1 MNRLTETAAIKHEP
15 RSDLQSAEFSR
26 ILLIKPSA
34 LGDVVHTIPVL
45 VKLRARY
52 PRARIDWLITPEN
65 AEVVRHH
72 PALSNVVLFARRD
85 FSKPGQKWRAT
96 LGFFDLLKQIRRA
109 KYDLV
114 VDMHGQVRSA
124 LFALI
129 SGARVRI
136 GFDRPIEFSRTISAE
151 HDLKNVPN
159 RGWRGAR
166 EGSWIAYT
174 HRIPIPTLDVHAIDR
189 YLWVGSLLGFDDEP
203 PDLAI
208 HLSPETIHN
217 VDRLLDEHGVPAGKP
232 LVVLV
237 PGTIWETKHW
247 TIEGFA
253 GVAREFLREG
263 FAVAL
268 AGTKRDETRCQQ
280 IAAAAPGTINL
291 CGKTTPADL
300 AGLIQRAEVAV
311 TNDSGSMHV
320 AASLDKPMVSVF
332 GPTNPVHIGPYQ
344 RPESVVRVDLPC
356 SPCNYRR
363 LSQCPF
369 DHACMKQVTSDDGR
383 GARTENSRGGKTV
396 ACAVLSAGPLG
407 AVTKSAEDSGRY
419 NERRREDACALPK
432 LCQTKTAVMENFA
445 RSAFGGRCVFAS
457 LFHRCAI

>member
-1 MNRLTETAAIKHEP
+1 VKGQIEP
-15 RSDLQSAEFSR
+15 PKNSDALALRSAEFSR

-34 LGDVVHTIPVL
+34 LGDVVHTLPVL

-52 PRARIDWLITPEN
+52 PQAQIDWLITPEN
-65 AEVVRHH
+65 AEVVRYH

-85 FSKPGQKWRAT
+85 FSKRGRRWRAFVS
-96 LGFFDLLKQIRRA
+96 FFDLLKQIRSA
-109 KYDLV
+109 KYELII
-114 VDMHGQVRSA
+114 DMHGQVRSA
-124 LFALI
+124 FFALI

-136 GFDRPIEFSRTISAE
+136 GFDRPVKRGLTVSTE
-151 HDLKNVPN
+151 HDLKNIPSH
-159 RGWRGAR
+159 GWRGAR
-166 EGSWIAYT
+166 EGSWVAYT

-189 YLWVGSLLGFDDEP
+189 YLWVAPLLGLDDNP

-208 HLSPETIHN
+208 HLSQQTTN
-217 VDRLLDEHGVPAGKP
+217 KVNRLLEEHGVPASKP

-253 GVAREFLREG
+253 GVARQFLQDG

-268 AGTKRDETRCQQ
+268 AGTVRDQQRCRQ
-280 IAAAAPGTINL
+280 IAAAAPGTCDL
-291 CGKTTPADL
+291 SGKTTPADL
-300 AGLIQRAEVAV
+300 AALIRRAEVAV

-320 AASLDKPMVSVF
+320 AVSLGKPMVSVF
-332 GPTNPVHIGPYQ
+332 GPTNPVHIGPYE

-369 DHACMKQVTSDDGR
+369 DHACMKQVTSAMVVER
-383 GARTENSRGGKTV
+383 VRKILSTAKSHPAV
-396 ACAVLSAGPLG
+396 AGVAA
-407 AVTKSAEDSGRY
+407 ATAE
-419 NERRREDACALPK
+419 
-432 LCQTKTAVMENFA
+432 
-445 RSAFGGRCVFAS
+445 
-457 LFHRCAI
+457 

>member
-1 MNRLTETAAIKHEP
+1 LNRQIEKARMKQADATG
-15 RSDLQSAEFSR
+15 LQSAEFSR

-34 LGDVVHTIPVL
+34 LGDVVHTIPLL

-65 AEVVRHH
+65 AEIVRSH

-85 FSKPGQKWRAT
+85 FSKRGRRWHAVVAF
-96 LGFFDLLKQIRRA
+96 LELLKQIRRA
-109 KYDLV
+109 KYNLV

-124 LFALI
+124 FFTLV

-136 GFDRPIEFSRTISAE
+136 GFDRPIKRLLTVSAE
-151 HDLKNVPN
+151 HDLKNVPSH
-159 RGWRGAR
+159 GWRGAR
-166 EGSWIAYT
+166 EGSWVAYT

-189 YLWVGSLLGFDDEP
+189 YLWVAPLLGLDDDP
-203 PDLAI
+203 PDLTI
-208 HLSPETIHN
+208 YLSSETIRN
-217 VDRLLDEHGVPAGKP
+217 VERLLEEHGVPASKP

-247 TIEGFA
+247 TIDGFA
-253 GVAREFLREG
+253 GVARQFLRDG

-268 AGTKRDETRCQQ
+268 AGTKRDQQRCRQ
-280 IAAAAPGTINL
+280 IAAAAPGACDL
-291 CGKTTPADL
+291 SGKTTPAEL
-300 AGLIQRAEVAV
+300 AALIRRAEVAV

-320 AASLDKPMVSVF
+320 AASLGKPMVSVF

-369 DHACMKQVTSDDGR
+369 DHACMKQVTSAMVVER
-383 GARTENSRGGKTV
+383 ARKIL
-396 ACAVLSAGPLG
+396 A
-407 AVTKSAEDSGRY
+407 
-419 NERRREDACALPK
+419 
-432 LCQTKTAVMENFA
+432 TAK
-445 RSAFGGRCVFAS
+445 
-457 LFHRCAI
+457 

>member
-1 MNRLTETAAIKHEP
+1 MKGQIEP
-15 RSDLQSAEFSR
+15 PKNSDALALRSADFSR

-34 LGDVVHTIPVL
+34 LGDVVHTLPVL

-65 AEVVRHH
+65 AEVVRYH

-85 FSKPGQKWRAT
+85 FSKRGRRWRAF
-96 LGFFDLLKQIRRA
+96 LSFFDLLKQIRSA
-109 KYDLV
+109 KYELII
-114 VDMHGQVRSA
+114 DMHGQVRSA
-124 LFALI
+124 FFALI

-136 GFDRPIEFSRTISAE
+136 GFDRPVKRGLTVSTE
-151 HDLKNVPN
+151 HDLKNIPSH
-159 RGWRGAR
+159 GWRGAR

-189 YLWVGSLLGFDDEP
+189 YLWVAPLLGLDDNP
-203 PDLAI
+203 PDLTI
-208 HLSPETIHN
+208 HLSPQATSKVN
-217 VDRLLDEHGVPAGKP
+217 RLLEEQGVPVSKP

-253 GVAREFLREG
+253 GVARQFLQDG

-268 AGTKRDETRCQQ
+268 AGTMRDQQRCRQ
-280 IAAAAPGTINL
+280 IAAAAPGTCDL
-291 CGKTTPADL
+291 SGKTTPADL
-300 AGLIQRAEVAV
+300 AALIRRAEVAV

-320 AASLDKPMVSVF
+320 AASLGKPMVSVF
-332 GPTNPVHIGPYQ
+332 GPTNPVHIGPYE

-369 DHACMKQVTSDDGR
+369 DHACMKQVTSAMVVERVRKILSTAKSHPAG
-383 GARTENSRGGKTV
+383 V
-396 ACAVLSAGPLG
+396 AAVAP
-407 AVTKSAEDSGRY
+407 ATAE
-419 NERRREDACALPK
+419 
-432 LCQTKTAVMENFA
+432 
-445 RSAFGGRCVFAS
+445 
-457 LFHRCAI
+457 

>member
-1 MNRLTETAAIKHEP
+1 M
-15 RSDLQSAEFSR
+15 
-26 ILLIKPSA
+26 LIKPSA

-85 FSKPGQKWRAT
+85 FSKPGQRWRAT

-208 HLSPETIHN
+208 HLSPETIRN

-253 GVAREFLREG
+253 GVAREFLRQG

-268 AGTKRDETRCQQ
+268 AGTKRDEARCRQ

-320 AASLDKPMVSVF
+320 AASLGKPDGERIWPDESGSHRAVPKAGIGCARGSAVF
-332 GPTNPVHIGPYQ
+332 ALQLPS
-344 RPESVVRVDLPC
+344 PEPMPFRSRLHEAGHVR
-356 SPCNYRR
+356 
-363 LSQCPF
+363 
-369 DHACMKQVTSDDGR
+369 DGR

-396 ACAVLSAGPLG
+396 ACAVLSAGSLG
-407 AVTKSAEDSGRY
+407 AAQNPLRTA
-419 NERRREDACALPK
+419 DATTL
-432 LCQTKTAVMENFA
+432 V
-445 RSAFGGRCVFAS
+445 AS
-457 LFHRCAI
+457 ETPG

>member
-1 MNRLTETAAIKHEP
+1 LVVKNLFVSGQIEP
-15 RSDLQSAEFSR
+15 PKNSDALALRSAEFSR

-34 LGDVVHTIPVL
+34 LGDVVHTLPVL

-65 AEVVRHH
+65 AEVVRYH

-85 FSKPGQKWRAT
+85 FSKRGRRWRAF
-96 LGFFDLLKQIRRA
+96 LSFVDLLKQIRRA
-109 KYDLV
+109 KYELV
-114 VDMHGQVRSA
+114 IDMHGQVRSA
-124 LFALI
+124 FFTLI

-136 GFDRPIEFSRTISAE
+136 GFDRPVKRGLTVSTE
-151 HDLKNVPN
+151 HDLKNIPIH
-159 RGWRGAR
+159 GWRGAR

-189 YLWVGSLLGFDDEP
+189 YLWVAPLLGLDDNP
-203 PDLAI
+203 PDL
-208 HLSPETIHN
+208 TIHPSPQATSKVN
-217 VDRLLDEHGVPAGKP
+217 RLLEEQGVTVSKP

-253 GVAREFLREG
+253 GVARQFLQDG

-268 AGTKRDETRCQQ
+268 VGTKRDQQRCRQ
-280 IAAAAPGTINL
+280 IAAAAPGTCDL
-291 CGKTTPADL
+291 SGKTTPADL
-300 AGLIQRAEVAV
+300 AALIRRAEVAV

-320 AASLDKPMVSVF
+320 AASLGKPAVSVF
-332 GPTNPVHIGPYQ
+332 GPTNPVHIGPYE

-369 DHACMKQVTSDDGR
+369 DHSCMKQVTSTMVVER
-383 GARTENSRGGKTV
+383 VRKI
-396 ACAVLSAGPLG
+396 LSAAKSHPEGVA
-407 AVTKSAEDSGRY
+407 AVAAATAE
-419 NERRREDACALPK
+419 
-432 LCQTKTAVMENFA
+432 
-445 RSAFGGRCVFAS
+445 
-457 LFHRCAI
+457 

>member
-1 MNRLTETAAIKHEP
+1 MALR
-15 RSDLQSAEFSR
+15 SAEFSR
-26 ILLIKPSA
+26 VLLIKPSA
-34 LGDVVHTIPVL
+34 LGDVVHTLPVL

-65 AEVVRHH
+65 AEVVRYH
-72 PALSNVVLFARRD
+72 PALSNVLLFARRD
-85 FSKPGQKWRAT
+85 FSKRGRRWRAF
-96 LGFFDLLKQIRRA
+96 LSFVDLLKQIRRA
-109 KYDLV
+109 KYELV
-114 VDMHGQVRSA
+114 IDMHGQVRSA
-124 LFALI
+124 FFTLI

-136 GFDRPIEFSRTISAE
+136 GFDRPIKRGVTISAE

-159 RGWRGAR
+159 HGWRGAR

-189 YLWVGSLLGFDDEP
+189 YLWVAPLLGLDDNP
-203 PDLAI
+203 PDLTI
-208 HLSPETIHN
+208 HLSPEASDRVN
-217 VDRLLDEHGVPAGKP
+217 RLLEEHDVPASKP

-253 GVAREFLREG
+253 GVARQFLQDG

-268 AGTKRDETRCQQ
+268 AGTKRDQQRCRQ
-280 IAAAAPGTINL
+280 ISAAAPGTCDL
-291 CGKTTPADL
+291 SGKTTPADL
-300 AGLIQRAEVAV
+300 AALIRRAEVAV

-320 AASLDKPMVSVF
+320 AASLGKPMVSVF
-332 GPTNPVHIGPYQ
+332 GPTNPVHIGPYE

-369 DHACMKQVTSDDGR
+369 DHACMKQVTSAMVVER
-383 GARTENSRGGKTV
+383 VRKI
-396 ACAVLSAGPLG
+396 LSAAKSHPEG
-407 AVTKSAEDSGRY
+407 VTAFVSNAE
-419 NERRREDACALPK
+419 
-432 LCQTKTAVMENFA
+432 
-445 RSAFGGRCVFAS
+445 
-457 LFHRCAI
+457 

>member
-1 MNRLTETAAIKHEP
+1 
-15 RSDLQSAEFSR
+15 
-26 ILLIKPSA
+26 LLIKPSA
-34 LGDVVHTIPVL
+34 LGDVVHTLALL

-65 AEVVRHH
+65 AEVVRYH
-72 PALSNVVLFARRD
+72 PALSNVILFSRSD
-85 FSKPGQKWRAT
+85 FSQRGRRWRAF
-96 LGFFDLLKQIRRA
+96 LSFFDLLKQIRRA
-109 KYDLV
+109 KYEIV
-114 VDMHGQVRSA
+114 IDMHGQVRSA
-124 LFALI
+124 FFALI

-136 GFDRPIEFSRTISAE
+136 GFDRPVKRGLTVSAE
-151 HDLKNVPN
+151 HDLKNIPSH
-159 RGWRGAR
+159 GWRGAR

-189 YLWVGSLLGFDDEP
+189 YLWVAPLLGLDDNP

-208 HLSPETIHN
+208 HLSPQAT
-217 VDRLLDEHGVPAGKP
+217 DRVNGLLEEHGVPESKP

-253 GVAREFLREG
+253 GVARQFLQDG

-268 AGTKRDETRCQQ
+268 AGTTRDQQRCRQ
-280 IAAAAPGTINL
+280 IAAAAPGTCDL
-291 CGKTTPADL
+291 SGKTTAADL
-300 AGLIQRAEVAV
+300 AALIRRAEVAV

-320 AASLDKPMVSVF
+320 AASLGKPMVSVF
-332 GPTNPVHIGPYQ
+332 GPTNPVHIGPYE

-369 DHACMKQVTSDDGR
+369 DHACMKQVTSAMVVER
-383 GARTENSRGGKTV
+383 ARKILSTTGSATESAAV
-396 ACAVLSAGPLG
+396 ACPLLNAPAGG
-407 AVTKSAEDSGRY
+407 SKHSR
-419 NERRREDACALPK
+419 
-432 LCQTKTAVMENFA
+432 
-445 RSAFGGRCVFAS
+445 
-457 LFHRCAI
+457 

>member
-1 MNRLTETAAIKHEP
+1 VKGQIEP
-15 RSDLQSAEFSR
+15 PKNSEALALRSAEFSR

-34 LGDVVHTIPVL
+34 LGDVVHTLPVL

-52 PRARIDWLITPEN
+52 PRAQIDWLITPEN
-65 AEVVRHH
+65 AEVVRYH

-85 FSKPGQKWRAT
+85 FSKRGRRWRAFVS
-96 LGFFDLLKQIRRA
+96 FFDLLKQIRSA
-109 KYDLV
+109 KYELII
-114 VDMHGQVRSA
+114 DMHGQVRSA
-124 LFALI
+124 FFALI

-136 GFDRPIEFSRTISAE
+136 GFDRPVKRGLTVSAE
-151 HDLKNVPN
+151 HDLKNIPSH
-159 RGWRGAR
+159 GWRGAR

-189 YLWVGSLLGFDDEP
+189 YLWVAPLLGLDDKP
-203 PDLAI
+203 PDLTI
-208 HLSPETIHN
+208 HLSPQATN
-217 VDRLLDEHGVPAGKP
+217 KVNRLLEEHGVPASKP

-253 GVAREFLREG
+253 GVARQFLQDG

-268 AGTKRDETRCQQ
+268 AGTTRDQQRCRQ
-280 IAAAAPGTINL
+280 IAAAAPGTCDL
-291 CGKTTPADL
+291 SGKTTSADL
-300 AGLIQRAEVAV
+300 AALIRRAEVAV

-320 AASLDKPMVSVF
+320 AASLGKPMVSVF
-332 GPTNPVHIGPYQ
+332 GPTNPVHIGPYE

-369 DHACMKQVTSDDGR
+369 DHACMKQVTSAMVVER
-383 GARTENSRGGKTV
+383 VRKILSTAKSHPAIV
-396 ACAVLSAGPLG
+396 AGVAA
-407 AVTKSAEDSGRY
+407 ATAE
-419 NERRREDACALPK
+419 
-432 LCQTKTAVMENFA
+432 
-445 RSAFGGRCVFAS
+445 
-457 LFHRCAI
+457 

>member
-1 MNRLTETAAIKHEP
+1 VKGQIEP
-15 RSDLQSAEFSR
+15 PKNSEALALRSAEFSR

-34 LGDVVHTIPVL
+34 LGDVVHTLPVL

-65 AEVVRHH
+65 AEVVRYH
-72 PALSNVVLFARRD
+72 PALSNVVLFARGD
-85 FSKPGQKWRAT
+85 FSKRGRRWRAFVS
-96 LGFFDLLKQIRRA
+96 FFDLLKQIRSA
-109 KYDLV
+109 KYELII
-114 VDMHGQVRSA
+114 DMHGQVRSA
-124 LFALI
+124 FFALI

-136 GFDRPIEFSRTISAE
+136 GFDRPVKRGLTVSAE
-151 HDLKNVPN
+151 HDLKNIPSH
-159 RGWRGAR
+159 GWRGAR

-189 YLWVGSLLGFDDEP
+189 YLWVAPLLGLDDKP
-203 PDLAI
+203 PDLTI
-208 HLSPETIHN
+208 HLSPQATN
-217 VDRLLDEHGVPAGKP
+217 KVNRLLEEHGVPASKP

-253 GVAREFLREG
+253 GVARQFLQDG

-268 AGTKRDETRCQQ
+268 AGTTRDQQRCRQ
-280 IAAAAPGTINL
+280 IAAAAPGTCDL
-291 CGKTTPADL
+291 SGKTTPADL
-300 AGLIQRAEVAV
+300 AALIRRAEVAV

-320 AASLDKPMVSVF
+320 AASLGKPMVSVF
-332 GPTNPVHIGPYQ
+332 GPTNPVHIGPYE

-369 DHACMKQVTSDDGR
+369 DHACMKQVTSAMVVER
-383 GARTENSRGGKTV
+383 VRKILSTAKSHPAIV
-396 ACAVLSAGPLG
+396 AGVAA
-407 AVTKSAEDSGRY
+407 ATAE
-419 NERRREDACALPK
+419 
-432 LCQTKTAVMENFA
+432 
-445 RSAFGGRCVFAS
+445 
-457 LFHRCAI
+457 

>member
-1 MNRLTETAAIKHEP
+1 MNGQIETL
-15 RSDLQSAEFSR
+15 RDSDALALRSAEFSR

-52 PRARIDWLITPEN
+52 QRARIDWLITPEN
-65 AEVVRHH
+65 AEMVRCH

-85 FSKPGQKWRAT
+85 FSKRGRRWRAM
-96 LGFFDLLKQIRRA
+96 LEFLDLLKQIRRA

-114 VDMHGQVRSA
+114 IDMHGQVRSA
-124 LFALI
+124 FFALI

-136 GFDRPIEFSRTISAE
+136 GFDRPIKQTLTISTE
-151 HDLKNVPN
+151 HDLKNVPTH
-159 RGWRGAR
+159 GWRGAR

-189 YLWVGSLLGFDDEP
+189 YLWVGKLLGFDDNP
-203 PDLAI
+203 PDLTI
-208 HLSPETIHN
+208 HLSSETVRN
-217 VDRLLDEHGVPAGKP
+217 VERLLKEKGVDASQP

-253 GVAREFLREG
+253 GVARHFLRDG
-263 FAVAL
+263 FAVAV
-268 AGTKRDETRCQQ
+268 AGTKRDQLRCRQ
-280 IAAAAPGTINL
+280 IAAAAPGACDL
-291 CGKTTPADL
+291 SGKTTPADL
-300 AGLIQRAEVAV
+300 AALIRRADVAV

-320 AASLDKPMVSVF
+320 AASLGKPMVSVF
-332 GPTNPVHIGPYQ
+332 GPTNPVHIGPYE
-344 RPESVVRVDLPC
+344 RPESVVRLDLPC

-369 DHACMKQVTSDDGR
+369 GHACMKQVTSAMVVERVRKILGTETGR
-383 GARTENSRGGKTV
+383 PEPADYASR
-396 ACAVLSAGPLG
+396 
-407 AVTKSAEDSGRY
+407 
-419 NERRREDACALPK
+419 
-432 LCQTKTAVMENFA
+432 
-445 RSAFGGRCVFAS
+445 
-457 LFHRCAI
+457 

>member
-1 MNRLTETAAIKHEP
+1 M
-15 RSDLQSAEFSR
+15 
-26 ILLIKPSA
+26 
-34 LGDVVHTIPVL
+34 HTIPVL

-65 AEVVRHH
+65 AEIVRCH

-85 FSKPGQKWRAT
+85 FSKRGHRWRA
-96 LGFFDLLKQIRRA
+96 LASFFDLLKQIRDA

-114 VDMHGQVRSA
+114 IDMHGQVRSA
-124 LFALI
+124 FFALI

-136 GFDRPIEFSRTISAE
+136 GFDRPIKRTLTISSD
-151 HDLKNVPN
+151 HDLKNVPSH
-159 RGWRGAR
+159 GWRGAR

-189 YLWVGSLLGFDDEP
+189 YLWVGDLLGFDVSP
-203 PDLAI
+203 PDLTI
-208 HLSPETIHN
+208 HLSPETVAN
-217 VDRLLDEHGVPAGKP
+217 VERLLKENGVDASQP

-253 GVAREFLREG
+253 GVARHFLRDG

-268 AGTKRDETRCQQ
+268 AGTKRDQLRCQQ
-280 IAAAAPGTINL
+280 IAAAAPGTCDL
-291 CGKTTPADL
+291 SGKTTPADL
-300 AGLIQRAEVAV
+300 AALIRRAEVAV

-320 AASLDKPMVSVF
+320 AASLGKPMVSVF
-332 GPTNPVHIGPYQ
+332 GPTNPVHIGPYE

-369 DHACMKQVTSDDGR
+369 DHACMQQVTSEMVVERVRKILSTPKSHPEG
-383 GARTENSRGGKTV
+383 V
-396 ACAVLSAGPLG
+396 AGVAA
-407 AVTKSAEDSGRY
+407 ATAE
-419 NERRREDACALPK
+419 
-432 LCQTKTAVMENFA
+432 
-445 RSAFGGRCVFAS
+445 
-457 LFHRCAI
+457 

>member
-1 MNRLTETAAIKHEP
+1 LNAHIEKAGIRNADA
-15 RSDLQSAEFSR
+15 SGLQSAEFSR

-45 VKLRARY
+45 EKLRARY

-65 AEVVRHH
+65 AEIVRCH
-72 PALSNVVLFARRD
+72 PALSNIVLFARRD
-85 FSKPGQKWRAT
+85 FSKRGRRWRA
-96 LGFFDLLKQIRRA
+96 LLAFLDLLKQIRRA

-114 VDMHGQVRSA
+114 IDMHGQLRSA
-124 LFALI
+124 FFALV
-129 SGARVRI
+129 SGARARI
-136 GFDRPIEFSRTISAE
+136 GFDRPIKRELTISSE
-151 HDLKNVPN
+151 HDLKNVPSH
-159 RGWRGAR
+159 GWRGAR

-189 YLWVGSLLGFDDEP
+189 YLWVAPLLGLDDDP
-203 PDLAI
+203 PDLTI
-208 HLSPETIHN
+208 HLSSETVRN
-217 VDRLLDEHGVPAGKP
+217 VERLLEEHDVPASKK

-253 GVAREFLREG
+253 GVAQHFIRDG

-268 AGTKRDETRCQQ
+268 AGTTRDQERCQQ
-280 IAAAAPGTINL
+280 IAAAAPGACDL
-291 CGKTTPADL
+291 SGKTTPAEL
-300 AGLIQRAEVAV
+300 AALIRRAEVAV
-311 TNDSGSMHV
+311 TNDSGSMHL
-320 AASLDKPMVSVF
+320 AASLGKPMVSIF

-369 DHACMKQVTSDDGR
+369 GHACMKQVTSAMVVDR
-383 GARTENSRGGKTV
+383 VHKIVAIGK
-396 ACAVLSAGPLG
+396 
-407 AVTKSAEDSGRY
+407 
-419 NERRREDACALPK
+419 
-432 LCQTKTAVMENFA
+432 
-445 RSAFGGRCVFAS
+445 
-457 LFHRCAI
+457 

>member
-1 MNRLTETAAIKHEP
+1 MNVQIENAQTKHRDASE
-15 RSDLQSAEFSR
+15 LQSTEFSR

-52 PRARIDWLITPEN
+52 PGARIDWLITPEN
-65 AEVVRHH
+65 AEIVRCH

-85 FSKPGQKWRAT
+85 FSKPGRRWRA
-96 LGFFDLLKQIRRA
+96 LLAFFGLLKQIRRT

-114 VDMHGQVRSA
+114 IDMHGQVRSA
-124 LFALI
+124 FFALV

-136 GFDRPIEFSRTISAE
+136 GFDRPIKRELTVSVE
-151 HDLKNVPN
+151 HDLRNVPN
-159 RGWRGAR
+159 HGWRGAR

-189 YLWVGSLLGFDDEP
+189 YLWVGPLLGLDDDA
-203 PDLAI
+203 PDLTI
-208 HLSPETIHN
+208 HLPPEA
-217 VDRLLDEHGVPAGKP
+217 VAKVQRLLEERGVPVSTP

-247 TIEGFA
+247 TIDGFA
-253 GVAREFLREG
+253 GVARQFLHDR

-268 AGTKRDETRCQQ
+268 AGTMRDQERCRQ
-280 IAAAAPGTINL
+280 IAAAAPGACDL
-291 CGKTTPADL
+291 SGKTTPAEL
-300 AGLIQRAEVAV
+300 AALIRRAEVAV

-320 AASLDKPMVSVF
+320 AASLGKPMVSVF

-369 DHACMKQVTSDDGR
+369 DHACMKQVTPAMVVER
-383 GARTENSRGGKTV
+383 VRKIV
-396 ACAVLSAGPLG
+396 AMA
-407 AVTKSAEDSGRY
+407 
-419 NERRREDACALPK
+419 K
-432 LCQTKTAVMENFA
+432 L
-445 RSAFGGRCVFAS
+445 
-457 LFHRCAI
+457 

>member
-1 MNRLTETAAIKHEP
+1 VNGQIETAHIRTRDASE
-15 RSDLQSAEFSR
+15 LQSTEFSR

-52 PRARIDWLITPEN
+52 PNARIDWLITPEN
-65 AEVVRHH
+65 ADIVRCH

-85 FSKPGQKWRAT
+85 FSKRGRRWRA
-96 LGFFDLLKQIRRA
+96 LVSFFDLLKQIRRA

-114 VDMHGQVRSA
+114 IDMHGQLRSA
-124 LFALI
+124 FFALV
-129 SGARVRI
+129 SGAHVRI
-136 GFDRPIEFSRTISAE
+136 GFDRPIKRGLTVSAE
-151 HDLKNVPN
+151 HDLRNVPSH
-159 RGWRGAR
+159 GWRGAR

-174 HRIPIPTLDVHAIDR
+174 HRVSIPTLDVHAIDR
-189 YLWVGSLLGFDDEP
+189 YLWVGPLLGFDDDP
-203 PDLAI
+203 PDLTI
-208 HLSPETIHN
+208 HLSSDTVRN
-217 VDRLLDEHGVPAGKP
+217 VEQLLEEHGVTPDMP
-232 LVVLV
+232 LIILV

-253 GVAREFLREG
+253 GVARRFLHDG

-268 AGTKRDETRCQQ
+268 AGTKRDEQRCRQ
-280 IAAAAPGTINL
+280 IAAAAVGTCDL
-291 CGKTTPADL
+291 SGKTTPAEL
-300 AGLIQRAEVAV
+300 AALIGRAEVAV

-320 AASLDKPMVSVF
+320 AASLGKPMVSVF

-369 DHACMKQVTSDDGR
+369 DHACMKQVTPAMVVER
-383 GARTENSRGGKTV
+383 VRKIV
-396 ACAVLSAGPLG
+396 AMA
-407 AVTKSAEDSGRY
+407 K
-419 NERRREDACALPK
+419 
-432 LCQTKTAVMENFA
+432 
-445 RSAFGGRCVFAS
+445 
-457 LFHRCAI
+457 

>member
-1 MNRLTETAAIKHEP
+1 MQQLNGQIETP
-15 RSDLQSAEFSR
+15 RDSDASALRSAEFSR

-65 AEVVRHH
+65 AEIVRCH

-85 FSKPGQKWRAT
+85 FSQRGRRWRAM
-96 LGFFDLLKQIRRA
+96 LEFLDLLKQIRRA

-114 VDMHGQVRSA
+114 IDMHGQVRSA
-124 LFALI
+124 FFVLI

-136 GFDRPIEFSRTISAE
+136 GFDRPVKRTLTISTE
-151 HDLKNVPN
+151 HDLKNLPSH
-159 RGWRGAR
+159 GWRGAR

-174 HRIPIPTLDVHAIDR
+174 HRIAIPTLDVHAIDR
-189 YLWVGSLLGFDDEP
+189 YLWVGKLLGFDDNP
-203 PDLAI
+203 PDLTI
-208 HLSPETIHN
+208 HLSSGTVRNIE
-217 VDRLLDEHGVPAGKP
+217 RLLKEKGVDAAQP

-253 GVAREFLREG
+253 GVARHFLREG

-268 AGTKRDETRCQQ
+268 AGTKRDRARCRQ
-280 IAAAAPGTINL
+280 IAAAAPGACDL
-291 CGKTTPADL
+291 SGETTPADL
-300 AGLIQRAEVAV
+300 AALIRRAEVAV

-320 AASLDKPMVSVF
+320 AGSLGKPMVSVF
-332 GPTNPVHIGPYQ
+332 GPTNPVHIGPYE

-369 DHACMKQVTSDDGR
+369 SHACMKQVTSAMVVER
-383 GARTENSRGGKTV
+383 VRKI
-396 ACAVLSAGPLG
+396 LG
-407 AVTKSAEDSGRY
+407 NAKSPAEAANCFSS
-419 NERRREDACALPK
+419 P
-432 LCQTKTAVMENFA
+432 
-445 RSAFGGRCVFAS
+445 
-457 LFHRCAI
+457 

>member
-1 MNRLTETAAIKHEP
+1 LNGQIKNA
-15 RSDLQSAEFSR
+15 RIKNGGTLALQSAEFSR

-65 AEVVRHH
+65 AEIVRCH

-85 FSKPGQKWRAT
+85 FSKRGRRWRAMVA
-96 LGFFDLLKQIRRA
+96 FFDLLKQIRRA

-114 VDMHGQVRSA
+114 IDMHGQMRSA
-124 LFALI
+124 LFALF

-136 GFDRPIEFSRTISAE
+136 GFDRPIKRALTVSAE
-151 HDLKNVPN
+151 HDLKNVPSH
-159 RGWRGAR
+159 GWRGAR

-174 HRIPIPTLDVHAIDR
+174 LRIPIPTLDVHAIDR
-189 YLWVGSLLGFDDEP
+189 YLWVAPLLGLDDDP
-203 PDLAI
+203 PDLTI
-208 HLSPETIHN
+208 HLSSETTFKAR
-217 VDRLLDEHGVPAGKP
+217 RLLEEHRVAASKP

-253 GVAREFLREG
+253 GVARAFLHDG

-268 AGTKRDETRCQQ
+268 AGTKRDQQRCRQ
-280 IAAAAPGTINL
+280 IAAAAPGACDL
-291 CGKTTPADL
+291 SGKTTPAEL
-300 AGLIQRAEVAV
+300 AALIQRAEVAV
-311 TNDSGSMHV
+311 TNDSGSMHL
-320 AASLDKPMVSVF
+320 AASLGKPMVSIF

-369 DHACMKQVTSDDGR
+369 DHACMKQVTSTMVVER
-383 GARTENSRGGKTV
+383 VHKILAT
-396 ACAVLSAGPLG
+396 
-407 AVTKSAEDSGRY
+407 TK
-419 NERRREDACALPK
+419 
-432 LCQTKTAVMENFA
+432 
-445 RSAFGGRCVFAS
+445 
-457 LFHRCAI
+457 

>member
-1 MNRLTETAAIKHEP
+1 MTLRKLIAAALVLIIFGKLNRQIETTVIKHAHD
-15 RSDLQSAEFSR
+15 SGLQTAEFSR

-72 PALSNVVLFARRD
+72 PALSNVVLFARRE

-268 AGTKRDETRCQQ
+268 AGTKRDEARCQQ

-320 AASLDKPMVSVF
+320 AASF
-332 GPTNPVHIGPYQ
+332 G
-344 RPESVVRVDLPC
+344 
-356 SPCNYRR
+356 
-363 LSQCPF
+363 
-369 DHACMKQVTSDDGR
+369 
-383 GARTENSRGGKTV
+383 
-396 ACAVLSAGPLG
+396 
-407 AVTKSAEDSGRY
+407 
-419 NERRREDACALPK
+419 
-432 LCQTKTAVMENFA
+432 
-445 RSAFGGRCVFAS
+445 
-457 LFHRCAI
+457 

>member
-1 MNRLTETAAIKHEP
+1 VKGQIEP
-15 RSDLQSAEFSR
+15 PKNSDALALRSAEFSR

-34 LGDVVHTIPVL
+34 LGDVVHTLPVL

-65 AEVVRHH
+65 AEVVRYH
-72 PALSNVVLFARRD
+72 PALSNVVLFARGD
-85 FSKPGQKWRAT
+85 FSKRGRRWRAFVS
-96 LGFFDLLKQIRRA
+96 FFDLLKQIRSA
-109 KYDLV
+109 KYELII
-114 VDMHGQVRSA
+114 DMHGQVRSA
-124 LFALI
+124 FFALI

-136 GFDRPIEFSRTISAE
+136 GFDRPVKRGLTVSAE
-151 HDLKNVPN
+151 HDLKNIPSH
-159 RGWRGAR
+159 GWRGAR

-189 YLWVGSLLGFDDEP
+189 YLWVAPLLGLDDNP
-203 PDLAI
+203 PDLTI
-208 HLSPETIHN
+208 HLSPQATN
-217 VDRLLDEHGVPAGKP
+217 KVNRLLEEHGVPASKP

-253 GVAREFLREG
+253 GVARQFLQDG

-268 AGTKRDETRCQQ
+268 AGTTRDQQRCRQ
-280 IAAAAPGTINL
+280 IAAAAPGTCDL
-291 CGKTTPADL
+291 SGKTTPADL
-300 AGLIQRAEVAV
+300 AALIRRAEVAV

-320 AASLDKPMVSVF
+320 AASLGKPMVSVF
-332 GPTNPVHIGPYQ
+332 GPTNPVHIGPYE

-369 DHACMKQVTSDDGR
+369 DHACMKQVTSAMVVER
-383 GARTENSRGGKTV
+383 VRKILSTAKSHPAIV
-396 ACAVLSAGPLG
+396 AGVAA
-407 AVTKSAEDSGRY
+407 ATAE
-419 NERRREDACALPK
+419 
-432 LCQTKTAVMENFA
+432 
-445 RSAFGGRCVFAS
+445 
-457 LFHRCAI
+457 

>member
-1 MNRLTETAAIKHEP
+1 MSPQIENAPTKNRRDSE
-15 RSDLQSAEFSR
+15 LQSTEFSR

-85 FSKPGQKWRAT
+85 FSKPGQRWRAT

-136 GFDRPIEFSRTISAE
+136 GFDRPIKFSRTISAE

-159 RGWRGAR
+159 HGWRGAR

-174 HRIPIPTLDVHAIDR
+174 HRISIPTLDVHAIDR

-208 HLSPETIHN
+208 HLSPETLRD
-217 VDRLLDEHGVPAGKP
+217 VERLLEEHGVPGGKP

-268 AGTKRDETRCQQ
+268 AGTKRDETRCRQ
-280 IAAAAPGTINL
+280 IAAAAAPG
-291 CGKTTPADL
+291 GTPAVIA
-300 AGLIQRAEVAV
+300 AGAKVMLVARGEEVSIA
-311 TNDSGSMHV
+311 DSSEHPEVPFPLDERVRRFFGYQDET
-320 AASLDKPMVSVF
+320 ALNGASTIIVSPGV
-332 GPTNPVHIGPYQ
+332 PLNIPLLQ
-344 RPESVVRVDLPC
+344 
-356 SPCNYRR
+356 
-363 LSQCPF
+363 
-369 DHACMKQVTSDDGR
+369 R
-383 GARTENSRGGKTV
+383 GAGRSIPVIGEIELASRF
-396 ACAVLSAGPLG
+396 LR
-407 AVTKSAEDSGRY
+407 GRL
-419 NERRREDACALPK
+419 ELVVEGQQRIR
-432 LCQTKTAVMENFA
+432 A
-445 RSAFGGRCVFAS
+445 RGY
-457 LFHRCAI
+457 

>member
-1 MNRLTETAAIKHEP
+1 MNSQIEDVRTKNANA
-15 RSDLQSAEFSR
+15 SGLQSAEFSR

-65 AEVVRHH
+65 AEVVRCH
-72 PALSNVVLFARRD
+72 PALTNVVLFARRD
-85 FSKPGQKWRAT
+85 FSKRGRRWRALT
-96 LGFFDLLKQIRRA
+96 AFFDLLKQIRRA
-109 KYDLV
+109 KYDLII
-114 VDMHGQVRSA
+114 DMHGQVRSA
-124 LFALI
+124 FFALI

-136 GFDRPIEFSRTISAE
+136 GFDRPVKRTLTVSAE
-151 HDLKNVPN
+151 HDLKNVPSH
-159 RGWRGAR
+159 GWRGAR
-166 EGSWIAYT
+166 EGSWLAYT
-174 HRIPIPTLDVHAIDR
+174 HRIAIPTLDVHAIDR
-189 YLWVGSLLGFDDEP
+189 YLWVGELLGFDGNP
-203 PDLAI
+203 PDLTI
-208 HLSPETIHN
+208 HLPAEAVSK
-217 VDRLLDEHGVPAGKP
+217 VQRLLEEHGVPADMP

-253 GVAREFLREG
+253 GVAREFLRDG

-268 AGTKRDETRCQQ
+268 AGTKRDQQRCRQ
-280 IAAAAPGTINL
+280 IAAAAPGTRDL
-291 CGKTTPADL
+291 SGRTTPAEL
-300 AGLIQRAEVAV
+300 AALIRRAEVAV

-332 GPTNPVHIGPYQ
+332 GPTNPVHIGPYE

-369 DHACMKQVTSDDGR
+369 DHACMKQVTS
-383 GARTENSRGGKTV
+383 AMV
-396 ACAVLSAGPLG
+396 V
-407 AVTKSAEDSGRY
+407 
-419 NERRREDACALPK
+419 ERVEKIL
-432 LCQTKTAVMENFA
+432 
-445 RSAFGGRCVFAS
+445 AS
-457 LFHRCAI
+457 KK

>member
-1 MNRLTETAAIKHEP
+1 LNAQIENTQIRNREATG
-15 RSDLQSAEFSR
+15 LQSIEFSR

-45 VKLRARY
+45 VKLRTRY

-65 AEVVRHH
+65 AEIVRSH

-85 FSKPGQKWRAT
+85 FSKRGYRWRA
-96 LGFFDLLKQIRRA
+96 LVAFFDLLKQIRRA

-124 LFALI
+124 FFSLI

-136 GFDRPIEFSRTISAE
+136 GFDRPIKRGLTVSAE
-151 HDLKNVPN
+151 HDLRNIPN
-159 RGWRGAR
+159 HGWRGAR
-166 EGSWIAYT
+166 EGSWVAYT

-189 YLWVGSLLGFDDEP
+189 YLWVGELLGFDEDP
-203 PDLAI
+203 PDLTI
-208 HLSPETIHN
+208 HLSAETIRKME
-217 VDRLLDEHGVPAGKP
+217 RLLEEHGVPASKP

-247 TIEGFA
+247 TIDGFA
-253 GVAREFLREG
+253 GVARHFLQGG

-268 AGTKRDETRCQQ
+268 AGTKRDQQRCRQ
-280 IAAAAPGTINL
+280 IAAAAPGT
-291 CGKTTPADL
+291 CDFSDRTTPAEL
-300 AGLIQRAEVAV
+300 AALIRRAEVAV

-320 AASLDKPMVSVF
+320 AASLGKPMVSVF

-344 RPESVVRVDLPC
+344 RPESVVRMDLPC

-369 DHACMKQVTSDDGR
+369 DHACMKQVSSAIVVER
-383 GARTENSRGGKTV
+383 VRKILVGGK
-396 ACAVLSAGPLG
+396 L
-407 AVTKSAEDSGRY
+407 
-419 NERRREDACALPK
+419 
-432 LCQTKTAVMENFA
+432 
-445 RSAFGGRCVFAS
+445 
-457 LFHRCAI
+457 